1 MFAHHLDIYG
11 ISFKD
16 LNEGDQVRFDIEH
29 LMQADAKPFAYN
41 KTLSEGICYVSET
54 KGYLKLLR

>member
-1 MFAHHLDIYG
+1 VFAHHLDIYG

-29 LMQADAKPFAYN
+29 LMHADAKPFAYN
-41 KTLSEGICYVSET
+41 KTLSEGICYIHLRWT
-54 KGYLKLLR
+54 PLLTV